1 MTYLKNFSLTVLT
14 FFLVY
19 TEVVINT
26 FLSGNE
32 YLEALPFFVYLFY
45 VATFKFSRNSIIVL
59 ILNGFYYD
67 LLFTDNYLGY
77 TSIKFLLI
85 CMIVNFIFTKG
96 DLGFIANFFLFYT
109 CTLLYKFE
117 IIFVNI
123 DATLF
128 YLLVICFPNYLLF
141 KAFTSNL
148 RRDVF
153 STKI

>member
-1 MTYLKNFSLTVLT
+1 MKYLKNFSLIPAT

-19 TEVVINT
+19 AEVGVNT

-32 YLEALPFFVYLFY
+32 YLEALPFLIYLFY
-45 VATFKFSRNSIIVL
+45 IATFKFSRISLIVL
-59 ILNGFYYD
+59 IFNGLYYD

-77 TSIKFLLI
+77 TSAKFLLI
-85 CMIVNFIFTKG
+85 CIIVNFISTKSG
-96 DLGFIANFFLFYT
+96 FGFISNFFLFYI

-117 IIFVNI
+117 IVFVNI
-123 DATLF
+123 DTTFF
-128 YLLVICFPNYLLF
+128 YFLVICFPNYLLF

>member
-1 MTYLKNFSLTVLT
+1 MTYLKNFTLVVTT

-19 TEVVINT
+19 TEVRVNT

-32 YLEALPFFVYLFY
+32 YLEALPFLVYLFY

-77 TSIKFLLI
+77 TSIKFLLM
-85 CMIVNFIFTKG
+85 CMIVNFISTKSG
-96 DLGFIANFFLFYT
+96 LGFITNFLLFYL
-109 CTLLYKFE
+109 CTLIYKFE

-123 DATLF
+123 NSNFL

-141 KAFTSNL
+141 KALTGNL